1 MLKKDSK
8 NRHGIIAVII
18 LLIISFLLLT
28 INIKSGEAPTF
39 VEPIVNTLI
48 SPFQELVSATISGI
62 NRILRNYVF
71 LTNIQEENS
80 RLRKDIDSLKF
91 QNNILVERLNKF
103 QRMEKLSDFLNTA
116 IDFNFLPADVVAFDS
131 TGWMKTVT
139 INKGLKDGIRKNMTV
154 VTYNGLVGRV
164 VQTMAGYSKVLLI
177 TDPRSSVDAIIQRTR
192 DRGIVIGANHNVLE
206 MKYLSINSD
215 VKEGDVVI
223 SSGAGGIFQ
232 KGLSIGVIS
241 KIHEK
246 NDGLFRRVAI
256 VPSADLLRIEELL
269 VIVSPFEA
277 SGTE

>member
-48 SPFQELVSATISGI
+48 SPFQELASATISGI
-62 NRILRNYVF
+62 NRILRNYIF
-71 LTNIQEENS
+71 LTNIQEQNS

-116 IDFNFLPADVVAFDS
+116 ADFNFLPADVVAFDS
-131 TGWMKTVT
+131 TGGTKIVT

-154 VTYNGLVGRV
+154 VTYNGLVGR
-164 VQTMAGYSKVLLI
+164 S
-177 TDPRSSVDAIIQRTR
+177 
-192 DRGIVIGANHNVLE
+192 E
-206 MKYLSINSD
+206 
-215 VKEGDVVI
+215 E
-223 SSGAGGIFQ
+223 
-232 KGLSIGVIS
+232 
-241 KIHEK
+241 
-246 NDGLFRRVAI
+246 RRVGKS
-256 VPSADLLRIEELL
+256 V
-269 VIVSPFEA
+269 
-277 SGTE
+277 